1 MSDTVSNTIT
11 SIFEDKNATL
21 DSQLD
26 SLLKLEKKIRL
37 KEHNEQEESMQVLTA
52 IHTLLSKD
60 SKNNLKLVN
69 TLENLIKKH
78 GQFKENINKF
88 VGLIID
94 GVEDLNI
101 LSKMIPILDNK
112 IYLELNYC
120 KLINKI
126 TESYIKKEDLQKA
139 YDIISKLDLENV
151 NTIDLDLKLSILL
164 KQMKL
169 CNSLGKYED
178 TIIFSKKIIPKQIFK
193 FKELKTKFERDYYL
207 VLIEVY
213 NESDE
218 YYKIGST
225 LKTLLSSRADKE
237 ENESFDET
245 ELIDCV
251 NFLMLSD
258 YDTHLNMHLLK
269 DLQQNDKDLN
279 KLPKLKKI
287 LDIYL
292 SNDLITPPDLKELV
306 VTGKYS
312 FNNKKKETHMKHL
325 NLKIIEHNIRC
336 IFIYYDNIRIDRLS
350 ELLNID
356 SKTINLESIL
366 MDMINNGEISAKI
379 NRPLG
384 IINFAANNNA
394 SGGDNLLEQWSDNV
408 ELLLNQLDVIDHLIT
423 KEQITYN

>member
-1 MSDTVSNTIT
+1 MSETITSSIETILDGKSDTV
-11 SIFEDKNATL
+11 NAKL
-21 DSQLD
+21 E

-37 KEHNEQEESMQVLTA
+37 KEHSDQVESMQVLTG

-60 SKNNLKLVN
+60 PTNQNKLVSV
-69 TLENLIKKH
+69 LDSLIKKH

-94 GVEDLNI
+94 SISDLNI
-101 LSKMIPILDNK
+101 LSKMITILDNK
-112 IYLELNYC
+112 IYLEFNYC
-120 KLINKI
+120 KLIDKI
-126 TESYIKKEDLQKA
+126 TETYIERKDSQKA

-169 CNSLGKYED
+169 CNILGKFED
-178 TIIFSKKIIPKQIFK
+178 TVVFAKKIIPKQIFK
-193 FKELKTKFERDYYL
+193 FKELKVKFERDYYSL
-207 VLIEVY
+207 LIEVY
-213 NESDE
+213 NEHDD

-225 LKTLLSSRADKE
+225 LNTLLTSKHE
-237 ENESFDET
+237 EETSEIFDQN

-251 NFLMLSD
+251 NFLMISD

-269 DLQQNDKDLN
+269 DLQKNNKDLN
-279 KLPKLKKI
+279 KIPRLKKI

-292 SNDLITPPDLKELV
+292 SNDLITPEDLKELFIP
-306 VTGKYS
+306 GKYS
-312 FNNKKKETHMKHL
+312 FQKKAETHKRKFH
-325 NLKIIEHNIRC
+325 LKIIEHNIRC
-336 IFIYYDNIRIDRLS
+336 ISIYYDNIHVDRLS

-356 SKTINLESIL
+356 AKAIKLESIL
-366 MDMINNGEISAKI
+366 MDMINESQIFAKI

-384 IINFAANNNA
+384 IIKFVSSND
-394 SGGDNLLEQWSDNV
+394 SGSDNLLEQWSDNV